1 MPPKAKAK
9 KAAAK
14 PTGTL
19 TARQRKALK
28 PKTFGLPPAK
38 KDEPGKYP
46 MPDKSHAANA
56 KARAAQQ
63 LKKGN
68 LTKKEHDKI
77 VRKANRVLHGS
88 AKKAETAGAT
98 GTVKQK
104 KAAKKK

>member
-1 MPPKAKAK
+1 MAKTK
-9 KAAAK
+9 KTAGVK

-19 TARQRKALK
+19 KAKQRKAMK

-38 KDEPGKYP
+38 GEPGKYP

-68 LTKKEHDKI
+68 LTKAQHDKI

-88 AKKAETAGAT
+88 AANAKAAGAT
-98 GTVKQK
+98 GTTK
-104 KAAKKK
+104 AKK